1 MPHIL
6 HIVAL
11 RFKPHMDDEMIAAHF
26 RDDVAL
32 MRRMPELVV
41 SATYAKN
48 ISLASRADV
57 NGGCQWVVMAK
68 LVSDDPAVLEAYL
81 AHPEHKDVGRIQA
94 PLLDGRFVVDVVVE

>member
-11 RFKPHMDDEMIAAHF
+11 RFKPHMTDEMISAHF

-32 MRRMPELVV
+32 MRRMPVLVV

-48 ISLASRADV
+48 VSLASRADV

-68 LVSDDPAVLEAYL
+68 LRSDDPADLDAYL
-81 AHPEHKDVGRIQA
+81 AHPEHKDVGRIQG
-94 PLLDGRFVVDVVVE
+94 PLLDGRFVVDVVVD